1 MITRRD
7 QLLRLFGAKPL
18 LIEASK
24 LDTAYAARRPYAFQD
39 GVAVV
44 DIAGVLA
51 NEPSLFEA
59 VFLGATAYGQ
69 ILDEVEQA
77 VADPEVRGILLRINS
92 PGGDS
97 DNAFETAAAIN
108 RLAKEKPI
116 WAVADNSVF
125 SAAYLLATS
134 AAKIYVPEFTG
145 GVGSVGVYAEHVDW
159 SEYNRKLGVKVT
171 YIAEG
176 EGKTDGNP
184 NEPLSDAARS
194 ALGAEVS
201 RLYGLFASAVARGR
215 VLTED
220 AVRKFGAALKYGPEA
235 LAAGLADRT
244 GTFRDALA
252 GLIAATRKSGAFAG
266 PMISTHPG
274 GNTMQQETGQAEAV
288 HAATPEPTIDIEAV
302 RTEAGRQGYAD
313 AREIVELCA
322 LAGMPGR
329 APALLAR
336 HATPSE
342 ARRQLLEAR
351 AAEDSVEI
359 RSHVMPETG
368 TSVTGS
374 PENNPVVKAVE
385 RLMTAAKGGK

>member
-1 MITRRD
+1 MTTRRD
-7 QLLRLFGAKPL
+7 QLLSLFGAKPL

-24 LDTAYAARRPYAFQD
+24 MDAAYPARRPYALQ
-39 GVAVV
+39 GGIAVV
-44 DIAGVLA
+44 DISGILA

-59 VFLGATAYGQ
+59 VYLGATAYGQ

-77 VADPEVRGILLRINS
+77 VADAEVRGILLRINS

-97 DNAFETAAAIN
+97 DNAFETTAALG
-108 RLAKEKPI
+108 RLAREKPI
-116 WAVADNSVF
+116 WAVADNSMY

-134 AAKIYVPEFTG
+134 AAKIYVPEYTG
-145 GVGSVGVYAEHVDW
+145 GVGSVGVYVEHVDW

-194 ALGAEVS
+194 ALGTEVS
-201 RLYGLFASAVARGR
+201 RLYGLFSGAVARSR
-215 VLTED
+215 NLTED
-220 AVRKFGAALKYGPEA
+220 AVRQLGAALKFGPEA
-235 LAAGLADRT
+235 IAAGLADRT
-244 GTFRDALA
+244 GTFREALA
-252 GLIAATRKSGAFAG
+252 GLIAATRKSGAFTG
-266 PMISTHPG
+266 PTISIQPG
-274 GNTMQQETGQAEAV
+274 GKHMQQESGQDEAV
-288 HAATPEPTIDIEAV
+288 QAAAPVPAIDIEAV
-302 RTEAGRQGYAD
+302 RTEAGRQGYSD

-329 APALLAR
+329 AAALLAR
-336 HATPSE
+336 QVTPAV
-342 ARRQLLEAR
+342 ARQQLLEAR
-351 AAEDSVEI
+351 AAEEPAEI

-368 TSVTGS
+368 ASAAIS

-385 RLMTAAKGGK
+385 RLMNAAKGGK